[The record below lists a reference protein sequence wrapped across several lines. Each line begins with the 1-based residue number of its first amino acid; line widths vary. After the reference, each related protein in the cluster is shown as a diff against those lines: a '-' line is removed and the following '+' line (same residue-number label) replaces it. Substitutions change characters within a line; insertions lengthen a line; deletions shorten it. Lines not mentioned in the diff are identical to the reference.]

1 MNNSNLSFDESFSLI
16 LNLQE
21 KAEQILSII
30 NLSDTAVAKYNQ
42 LKQITYQKL
51 NLPFTPLIKRG
62 SSSPIPSQRP
72 GTIDFPLIQTL
83 FIQGIKKSMLI
94 KVFFDYMLNQNKE
107 TDANYYITQLDSI
120 FNIDLTSL
128 NGKSL
133 SDIEYETKLQ
143 DEKIKEMFCTFDE
156 ILRKKQNLVQEI
168 ALDYENKIEEMKIFY
183 DKEILRLK
191 ETIDKNSMV
200 EKDLFSV
207 RKQNEINTY
216 LLDKMSQMI
225 SATYDKYYPKNSS
238 WYGSENYSENLNNDI
253 NNNPELEKLNFMT
266 HLVDKFY
273 TDNKYLSDLVPSLQ
287 KEKLELKADHS
298 LPYVSNVIAKNDL
311 MKEICN
317 DIEDVEK
324 SGEAFHKNF
333 EELINYIS
341 TNIEGKVM

>member
-1 MNNSNLSFDESFSLI
+1 MNNSNLSYLSFDESFSLI

-30 NLSDTAVAKYNQ
+30 NLSDTAIAKYNQ

-51 NLPFTPLIKRG
+51 NLPFTPLIKRA
-62 SSSPIPSQRP
+62 SPSPSQRP

-107 TDANYYITQLDSI
+107 TDANYYISQLDSI
-120 FNIDLTSL
+120 FNIDLTTL

-133 SDIEYETKLQ
+133 SDIEYETKIQ

-168 ALDYENKIEEMKIFY
+168 ALDYEHKIEEMKVFY

-191 ETIDKNSMV
+191 ETIDKNNLV

-238 WYGSENYSENLNNDI
+238 WFGSENYSDNLGNDA
-253 NNNPELEKLNFMT
+253 NNPDLEKLNFMT

-324 SGEAFHKNF
+324 SGDTFHENF
-333 EELINYIS
+333 KELINYIS
-341 TNIEGKVM
+341 TNVEGKVM